1 MESARRPE
9 SGEGAEQLRWFCGVP
24 IATNALILKDLAWTL
39 AILAGGAVAF
49 VLLVQLLV
57 GRAVGG
63 AQFRVAATLACY
75 VVGFIAAA
83 FAIVAIPLFGNHY
96 VVLYRFFPDSVY
108 CESMRDRFFS
118 FRNAF
123 HMRAFSVEPVTRPGR
138 SATKVVPWERVV
150 GFRADA
156 PRRVIHLEG
165 AKGTLMRVYC
175 PDADTYMRALACVGE
190 RTSGVRL
197 AVAERRST

>member
-1 MESARRPE
+1 MEE

-24 IATNALILKDLAWTL
+24 IATNALILKDLALTL
-39 AILAGGAVAF
+39 AILTGGTVAF
-49 VLLVQLLV
+49 VLLVQLVV
-57 GRAVGG
+57 GRPVGG
-63 AQFRVAATLACY
+63 AQLRVAATLACY

-83 FAIVAIPLFGNHY
+83 FAIVASPLFGNHY

-108 CESMRDRFFS
+108 CESMRGRFFS

-123 HMRAFSVEPVTRPGR
+123 HMRAFPVEPPAQQGR

-150 GFRADA
+150 GFRADDS
-156 PRRVIHLEG
+156 RRVIHLEG